1 MNNILTILQVI
12 VSAILIAL
20 VLLQQRGAGLG
31 SAFGGGSGG
40 GSYLKRRGMEK
51 NIVTGTIIS
60 AIIFVLLAIL
70 NLIF

>member
-31 SAFGGGSGG
+31 SALGGGSGG
-40 GSYLKRRGMEK
+40 GSYLKRRGLEK